1 MKGHRVSRIPEIS
14 LFLVSFFLNFFW
26 EVTET
31 YFYVLKYSDFSTMLY
46 GWFHCTLGDV
56 MITLG
61 SFWFVSVVHWNRRW
75 FLKST
80 GRSFA
85 GFVILGVVYT
95 LFSEWANVRISKS
108 WAYNEAMPVI
118 PLLKVGL
125 VPIIQWIVIPLV
137 TILLL
142 RHHSLLIYQQ
152 AES

>member
-1 MKGHRVSRIPEIS
+1 
-14 LFLVSFFLNFFW
+14 
-26 EVTET
+26 
-31 YFYVLKYSDFSTMLY
+31 MLY

-61 SFWFVSVVHWNRRW
+61 SFWFVSVVSWNRRW

-80 GRSFA
+80 ARSFA
-85 GFVILGVVYT
+85 GFVIIGVVYT
-95 LFSEWANVRISKS
+95 LISEWANVRIFKS
-108 WAYNEAMPVI
+108 WGYDEAMPVI

-142 RHHSLLIYQQ
+142 RHHVLLIYQQ

>member
-1 MKGHRVSRIPEIS
+1 
-14 LFLVSFFLNFFW
+14 VSFFLNFFW

-31 YFYVLKYSDFSTMLY
+31 YFYVLKDSDFSTMLY

-61 SFWFVSVVHWNRRW
+61 SFWLVSVVNWNRRW

-85 GFVILGVVYT
+85 GFVIIGVVYT
-95 LFSEWANVRISKS
+95 LISEWANVRIFKS
-108 WAYNEAMPVI
+108 WGYNEAMPVI

-137 TILLL
+137 TISLLRYHLLL
-142 RHHSLLIYQQ
+142 LLHQR